1 MGTSTFEALLRRERS
16 IIGVALVAVTALGW
30 SYTLWRANSMEM
42 GGLAP
47 PIVSGMAAGT
57 LMAPALTTWTGADF
71 VAMFLMWSAMMVGMM
86 TPSASPMILMYARV
100 GRAAARQGKT
110 LAPTAYFVAGY
121 LLAWT
126 TFAALATIAQ
136 WMLSRA
142 MLLTPLAALDNVLGG
157 AILIAAGLYQ
167 WTSIKRAC
175 LRHCQTPLGFILQH
189 GGFHVDAAGSLVLG
203 LRHGLYCVGCCWAL
217 MALLF
222 VGGIMNIL
230 WIAALAAFVLIE
242 KLIPLGTII
251 PRLAGLGFVTA
262 GLWLLL
268 ASPPA

>member
-1 MGTSTFEALLRRERS
+1 MGASTLEALLRRERS
-16 IIGVALVAVTALGW
+16 IIGIALGAITALGW
-30 SYTLWRANSMEM
+30 AYTLWRANGMEM

-47 PIVSGMAAGT
+47 LGASGMHAGA
-57 LMAPALTTWTGADF
+57 MVAPALKPWTSADF
-71 VAMFLMWSAMMVGMM
+71 AATFLMWIAMMVGMM

-100 GRAAARQGKT
+100 GQAAAQHGKT
-110 LAPTAYFVAGY
+110 LAPTGYFVAGY

-126 TFAALATIAQ
+126 AFAALATIAQ
-136 WMLSRA
+136 WVLSRA

-222 VGGIMNIL
+222 VGGIMNVL

-242 KLIPLGTII
+242 KLVPLGTII
-251 PRLAGLGFVTA
+251 PRLAGISFVTA